1 MTPAIAGW
9 IVLGLL
15 CAASLVLMLLGAL
28 HVMSAQRDLKGKL
41 ARFEA
46 RQRRTIDPD
55 RLSAASAR
63 ITHDAE
69 SAVALF
75 ERARQAVSTMT
86 IALRYFA
93 VAIRIVKLLG

>member
-9 IVLGLL
+9 IVLGVL

-28 HVMSAQRDLKGKL
+28 YVMSAQRDLKAKL
-41 ARFEA
+41 ARLEA
-46 RQRRTIDPD
+46 TQRRRIDPD

-63 ITHDAE
+63 ITGDIE
-69 SAVALF
+69 SAVVLF
-75 ERARQAVSTMT
+75 ERARRAVSTIV

-93 VAIRIVKLLG
+93 VAIRIVKLLT